1 MKTSIIVLI
10 TLLATATANSESL
23 TKKGLSEVT
32 FNVKAENPQGEPISF
47 EHLADLPIVF
57 YFPVITGGVFGM
69 PMEDN
74 SLEIFVVDE
83 NNQIQFDLN
92 NVKNKFEKN
101 AEKLR
106 DGFRELGLKPNP
118 KRTKLARMG
127 SFARHVEDIN
137 YVKGT
142 LFKKPG
148 SDEMLLLVYF
158 NRKASLS
165 GDISLGGEIYKHDVS
180 IPRKG
185 FYWLESVEIEPGV
198 FKISRCEN
206 FKEVDLVFRIDANID
221 VDESLFETR
230 IESVNLDG
238 S

>member
-1 MKTSIIVLI
+1 MKTSII
-10 TLLATATANSESL
+10 LLTFLMVSATANSKSL
-23 TKKGLSEVT
+23 QKEGLTEIT

-47 EHLADLPIVF
+47 EYLADQPIVF
-57 YFPVITGGVFGM
+57 YFPVITGGVFGI

-74 SLEIFVVDE
+74 SIEIFVMDK
-83 NNQIQFDLN
+83 NNKIQFDLDK
-92 NVKNKFEKN
+92 VEKKFAKN

-137 YVKGT
+137 HVKGT
-142 LFKKPG
+142 LFKKPD

-165 GDISLGGEIYKHDVS
+165 GDITLGGEIYKHDMS

-185 FYWLESVEIEPGV
+185 FYWLESVEIEPGI

-206 FKEVDLVFRIDANID
+206 FKEVDLVFRINA
-221 VDESLFETR
+221 ESLNKSNP
-230 IESVNLDG
+230 IELFPEI
-238 S
+238 

>member
-1 MKTSIIVLI
+1 MKKSIILL
-10 TLLATATANSESL
+10 TFLLATATANSKSL
-23 TKKGLSEVT
+23 PKDGLSEVT
-32 FNVKAENPQGEPISF
+32 FNVKVENPQGEPISF
-47 EHLADLPIVF
+47 EHLADQPIVF
-57 YFPVITGGVFGM
+57 YFPVITGGVFGI
-69 PMEDN
+69 PMENN
-74 SLEIFVVDE
+74 SIEIFVMDK
-83 NNQIQFDLN
+83 NNQIQFDLDK
-92 NVKNKFEKN
+92 VEKKFAKN

-106 DGFRELGLKPNP
+106 GGFRKLGLKPNP

-142 LFKKPG
+142 LFKKPD

-206 FKEVDLVFRIDANID
+206 FKEVDLVFRVDA
-221 VDESLFETR
+221 ESSNKTNPTELIPE
-230 IESVNLDG
+230 I
-238 S
+238 